1 MKDIINQ
8 MLKVQNGH
16 KKQLFIV
23 MSIMIFGCSS
33 VKQTSIDSDEY
44 DISRYQISNSLKSKN
59 LNISIFDYVDRN
71 KRISGAI
78 EINGVFINNQNL
90 EDISL
95 SVSTNKTYDISILYL
110 SKKPIN
116 INNLKVKKGD
126 SIAINVFMKDSMEP
140 IHEQ

>member
-1 MKDIINQ
+1 
-8 MLKVQNGH
+8 
-16 KKQLFIV
+16 IV